1 MQPIIEKILE
11 MTSSKDEDVR
21 DYYIDLIEIIAGF
34 HYSLRSYDE
43 RLKHY
48 AGHIPDKYLA
58 IYFFDD
64 EWGKIAHFLSRLFI
78 EDYSEAAH
86 RVIYCLKSLGAD
98 ALEPLLDILIEA
110 PEKLNRETMIFNR
123 GIYDVSQ
130 TLFELIVERVYKKPN
145 PTGSALAYKRT
156 KRETKKILNSKSP
169 VPFFKRWAASDD
181 PNTAEAGLSWL
192 KRLKEDYGI
201 VK

>member
-1 MQPIIEKILE
+1 MQPIIEEILE
-11 MTSSKDEDVR
+11 MVSSKDENVR
-21 DYYIDLIEIIAGF
+21 FHYIILIEIIADLQ
-34 HYSLRSYDE
+34 YSCRSYDE
-43 RLKHY
+43 RLKNY
-48 AGHIPDKYLA
+48 AGHIPDECLA
-58 IYFFDD
+58 IYIFND

-78 EDYSEAAH
+78 EDYSEVTH

-110 PEKLNRETMIFNR
+110 PEKLNREPMVFDR

-130 TLFELIVERVYKKPN
+130 TLFEVMVERVYRRPN
-145 PTGSALAYKRT
+145 RTASAFSYKRT
-156 KRETKKILNSKSP
+156 KRETKKILKSKSP

-181 PNTAEAGLSWL
+181 PNTAKAGRSWL